1 VREPSVLTR
10 TVRSGGQRGRK
21 GQLARRTWR
30 RSISSRPVPQRIENQ
45 GSAAT
50 TFGAILSDQN
60 VAPTI
65 MSALA
70 SSQGGNIEVNWRAG
84 QPSDATDQSNLFL
97 VQVWD
102 PTWNE
107 LLTEQVATRTGSQ
120 KGNRTYTTTLSIP
133 KSLSSS
139 VLHVVVLRWNAETNP
154 TGLTISN
161 TFHGWRNFG
170 YVPLTGPYISAS
182 VDVHV

>member
-1 VREPSVLTR
+1 MEEVNFVSAGTS
-10 TVRSGGQRGRK
+10 TDRK
-21 GQLARRTWR
+21 PGERRDHIWR
-30 RSISSRPVPQRIENQ
+30 DFV
-45 GSAAT
+45 GSKC
-50 TFGAILSDQN
+50 G
-60 VAPTI
+60 PTI

-133 KSLSSS
+133 KSLSLS
-139 VLHVVVLRWNAETNP
+139 VLHVVVLGWNAETNP

-170 YVPLTGPYISAS
+170 YLPLTGPYISAS